1 MEKNLPEDVENEE
14 VLPEAEGTSSET
26 TSDGDWQWDAAVPET
41 STDNI
46 SFDDLVGVKEMARE
60 DVEDLP
66 AAMVYRA
73 LEKNISEKTAEE
85 ETAETVVRTAEEP
98 VSEEPAEEETEEN
111 ESEEEADSDDDG
123 LCIVCGN
130 IRGDSPSDLYC
141 NECREKFLRTDY
153 GVGHIILAFVMV
165 IVAAVGYF
173 VCASTLSISSNVD
186 KAEKLIAEKKYD
198 SAVNTCAEISED
210 VSKINSGVN
219 AVFSSV
225 NQNYTA
231 VDWFSEGNK
240 TKMLIL
246 DAYADVVTTSGSE
259 HETFVNTVETTF
271 VNKKNEF
278 DRSKL
283 EATGNE
289 KVIKTYDFCR
299 ELIDSSTE
307 YITGLQEFVSYAED
321 SSVVMDFDKATAYI
335 DSLDAKTPAEKCM
348 ADYCRF
354 LAAYYAKKDNNT
366 IFGSYESIFENAGE
380 FEYIFWQTYMDA
392 CFEKEA
398 YDKLLPVAEK
408 SIARNNNDTNA
419 YYYMIQANMFTGNLD
434 AADKACE
441 AMKQGN
447 PDGLDYYGIKA
458 AILRRQGKFEESV
471 KICKEGITE
480 GQDAEIYR
488 QQAVSY
494 MLLDKKEEALE
505 AVKQAYELELQNVYS
520 DTGDYVSLEI
530 LNTAALIACLCD
542 DNETY
547 QEIADLFESQSVSL
561 EKSVLDCIKG
571 DITFEQI
578 FMEGKGEV

>member
-1 MEKNLPEDVENEE
+1 MENKLPEDVENEE
-14 VLPEAEGTSSET
+14 VIPEAEGTSSET

-41 STDNI
+41 STDDI
-46 SFDDLVGVKEMARE
+46 SFDDLISVKET
-60 DVEDLP
+60 VE
-66 AAMVYRA
+66 
-73 LEKNISEKTAEE
+73 EKEEESADTAEE
-85 ETAETVVRTAEEP
+85 AVEETEEATDSPAEET
-98 VSEEPAEEETEEN
+98 AEEETEEA
-111 ESEEEADSDDDG
+111 EAEEAESDDDG

-130 IRGDSPSDLYC
+130 KRGDSPSDLYC

-165 IVAAVGYF
+165 MVAALGYF
-173 VCASTLSISSNVD
+173 VCASTMSLSSNVD
-186 KAEKLIAEKKYD
+186 KAEKLIAERKYD
-198 SAVNTCAEISED
+198 SAVNICAEITED
-210 VSKINSGVN
+210 VEKINSGVN
-219 AVFSSV
+219 AVFASV

-231 VDWFSEGNK
+231 LNWFSEGSK

-246 DAYADVVTTSGSE
+246 DAYADVVTTSNSQ

-271 VNKKNEF
+271 VDKKDNF
-278 DRSKL
+278 DYSKL
-283 EATGNE
+283 KASGNA

-307 YITGLQEFVSYAED
+307 YITGLQEFVSYADD
-321 SSVVMDFDKATAYI
+321 SSIVMDYDKATAYI
-335 DSLDAKTPAEKCM
+335 GSLNANTPAEKCM
-348 ADYCRF
+348 ADYCSF
-354 LAAYYAKKDNNT
+354 LAAYYAKKDNDT
-366 IFGSYESIFENAGE
+366 VFGNYERIFENAGE

-398 YDKLLPVAEK
+398 YDKLIPVTEK
-408 SIARNNNDTNA
+408 AIARNSNDTGA
-419 YYYMIQANMFTGNLD
+419 YYYQIQANMFTGNLD
-434 AADKACE
+434 TADKACE
-441 AMKQGN
+441 AMKQNN

-471 KICKEGITE
+471 KVCKEGITE

-530 LNTAALIACLCD
+530 LNTSALIACLCD

-547 QEIADLFESQSVSL
+547 QEIADLFESQGVSL